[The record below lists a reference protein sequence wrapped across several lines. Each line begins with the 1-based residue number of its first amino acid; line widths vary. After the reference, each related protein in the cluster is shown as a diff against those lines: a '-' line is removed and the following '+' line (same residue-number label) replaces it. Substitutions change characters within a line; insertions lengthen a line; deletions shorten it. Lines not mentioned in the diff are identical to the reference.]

1 MYIDDSLYIDYMQ
14 ARNEVIDETDEYIQ
28 EFIDE
33 IDSDDIEYEKV
44 TEEE

>member
-1 MYIDDSLYIDYMQ
+1 MYIDDSLYIDYTQ
-14 ARNEVIDETDEYIQ
+14 ASNEVIDETDEYIQ